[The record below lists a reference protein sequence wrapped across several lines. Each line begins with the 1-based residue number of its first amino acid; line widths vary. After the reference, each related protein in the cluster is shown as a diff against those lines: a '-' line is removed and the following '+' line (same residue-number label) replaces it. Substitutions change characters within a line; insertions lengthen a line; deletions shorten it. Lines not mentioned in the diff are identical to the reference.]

1 MKQLLEAGVHFGH
14 RTKRWN
20 PKMRPYIYGERKG
33 IYIVDLQKTLKLL
46 EEAYNFVRNQATEG
60 SQFLF
65 VGTKRQAQQI
75 VEEECKRCGAFY
87 VNNRW
92 LGGLLTNFT
101 TIKHR
106 IKRLKELEEMEESGK
121 LNALSKK
128 EQSRVNQQLEKLRKN
143 LYGVKDM
150 EGIPDVVFVVD
161 PKKEEI
167 AVFEANKLG
176 IPVIGIADTNCDP
189 DYLDYIIPGNDDAI
203 RAIQLIVKTFADAI
217 LEGREGFATR
227 VAAEKKAEEE
237 AVAKAEEAAARVQ
250 EESAGAKPEEATSEK
265 LKEPEKQE
273 VKAEEASKPKTK
285 QVTADKQE
293 EPKEEAKVGKTKTKE
308 SAEVEP
314 EKTVRETKD
323 KPVEDKAKAEESK
336 AAEADKKKAAASVEE
351 VDEPEV
357 EIQEA
362 VEGPEVK
369 ESGSEEEID
378 AEQEEEKRL
387 PDRARPK
394 KTY

>member
-46 EEAYNFVRNQATEG
+46 EEAYNFVRNQAGEG

-101 TIKHR
+101 TIKQR

-128 EQSRVNQQLEKLRKN
+128 EQSRINQQLDKLRKN
-143 LYGVKDM
+143 LNGVKDM
-150 EGIPDVVFVVD
+150 ESVPDVVFVVD

-167 AVFEANKLG
+167 AVLEANKLG

-189 DYLDYIIPGNDDAI
+189 DYLDFIIPGNDDAI

-217 LEGREGFATR
+217 LEGREGFAVR

-237 AVAKAEEAAARVQ
+237 AKTKAEEENAAEAAAAESK
-250 EESAGAKPEEATSEK
+250 EETPEAKTEDA
-265 LKEPEKQE
+265 E
-273 VKAEEASKPKTK
+273 VKATDVEQDKKKEAKVEDPKVEKPARVKP
-285 QVTADKQE
+285 ASDSEDK
-293 EPKEEAKVGKTKTKE
+293 PKEE
-308 SAEVEP
+308 
-314 EKTVRETKD
+314 ETKFD
-323 KPVEDKAKAEESK
+323 ET
-336 AAEADKKKAAASVEE
+336 DKKKTVAATDKT
-351 VDEPEV
+351 DEPEV

-362 VEGPEVK
+362 VEEPEVK

-378 AEQEEEKRL
+378 ADQEEEKRRG
-387 PDRARPK
+387 DRARPK

>member
-20 PKMRPYIYGERKG
+20 PKMKPYIYGERKG

-46 EEAYNFVRNQATEG
+46 EEAYNFVRNQAGEG

-75 VEEECKRCGAFY
+75 VEEESKRCGAFY

-128 EQSRVNQQLEKLRKN
+128 EQSRINQQLDKLRKN
-143 LYGVKDM
+143 LNGVKEM
-150 EGIPDVVFVVD
+150 EGVPDVIFVVD

-167 AVFEANKLG
+167 AVLEANKLG

-217 LEGREGFATR
+217 LEGREGFAAR
-227 VAAEKKAEEE
+227 IAAEKKAEEAE
-237 AVAKAEEAAARVQ
+237 AE
-250 EESAGAKPEEATSEK
+250 
-265 LKEPEKQE
+265 
-273 VKAEEASKPKTK
+273 
-285 QVTADKQE
+285 
-293 EPKEEAKVGKTKTKE
+293 
-308 SAEVEP
+308 
-314 EKTVRETKD
+314 
-323 KPVEDKAKAEESK
+323 KAEESK
-336 AAEADKKKAAASVEE
+336 GKAEGSEAAAETATAEQQEDKKSEKDAEAAKKQVAAKDKPAEE
-351 VDEPEV
+351 PAV

-362 VEGPEVK
+362 VEEPEVK

-378 AEQEEEKRL
+378 ADQEEEKRRV
-387 PDRARPK
+387 DRARPK